1 MTDPSQRLA
10 QAVRTHAPRAHCFTC
25 WAGELGLPEKALRD
39 AAQLL
44 LVREPFILQRR
55 ACSLCLKVRDLLVP
69 K

>member
-10 QAVRTHAPRAHCFTC
+10 QAVRTHAPLSYCLACL
-25 WAGELGLPEKALRD
+25 AGELGLTEKVLRD

-44 LVREPFILQRR
+44 VVREPFILQRR
-55 ACSLCLKVRDLLVP
+55 SCSLCLKVGDVLVS